1 LKVKGQGHDSRD
13 HFIIAVVFGV
23 RYWCGTLARFVT
35 VKLIDY
41 KLLKF
46 LEVGIFLVLCAFGCM
61 YVDAT
66 VDLLQ

>member
-1 LKVKGQGHDSRD
+1 
-13 HFIIAVVFGV
+13 VFGV